1 MQFPKCRS
9 PFFLWTSG
17 GLRFV
22 ETGKISP
29 ADFYM
34 IIIWKANRA
43 KTRKK
48 ASGHPL
54 RHSHILRIGG
64 GAVSRDLFQRLV
76 AGYGGYLMRRASGL
90 G

>member
-48 ASGHPL
+48 AADTLSAT
-54 RHSHILRIGG
+54 RIFYGSA
-64 GAVSRDLFQRLV
+64 AVQYRVTSFSVLWPV
-76 AGYGGYLMRRASGL
+76 MAAI
-90 G
+90 